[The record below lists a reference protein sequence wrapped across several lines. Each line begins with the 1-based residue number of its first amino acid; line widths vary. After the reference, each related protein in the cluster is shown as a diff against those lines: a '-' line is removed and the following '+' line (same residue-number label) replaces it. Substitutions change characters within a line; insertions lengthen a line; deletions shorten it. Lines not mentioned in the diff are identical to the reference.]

1 MDLTRVAVSAFPR
14 QIGTPADC
22 HMTALTG
29 WSGQSEALAYGPGE
43 EFGWRP
49 CSFSRLTCHS
59 HSDWLNRQ
67 PVPGSLDGIGKAP
80 VDSTKFEPDSARLSM
95 LGAFPLLVGNLGRFG
110 RIHAP
115 DVPRTALFR
124 STATPVDKAG
134 WTEVVI
140 QEGSSIPSNFINW
153 PQGRGKRQHQ
163 RCAGAPP
170 SGVVGSEER
179 QNFG

>member
-1 MDLTRVAVSAFPR
+1 MDLTKVEVSAFPR
-14 QIGTPADC
+14 QIETPSDC
-22 HMTALTG
+22 LMTALTG
-29 WSGQSEALAYGPGE
+29 RFGQSGALAYGPGE

-49 CSFSRLTCHS
+49 YSFSRLTCHS
-59 HSDWLNRQ
+59 DSDWLNRQ
-67 PVPGSLDGIGKAP
+67 PVPGSLDGIGHTP
-80 VDSTKFEPDSARLSM
+80 VDSTKFEPDSVLLSM
-95 LGAFPLLVGNLGRFG
+95 LGAFPLSVGSTSRFG

-115 DVPRTALFR
+115 DVPRTAFFR
-124 STATPVDKAG
+124 STATSVDSAG